1 MQKLIQIFYFGNPVP
16 SPFELKKLDKQEKEE
31 GIWWPRLIPKE
42 SFLFQHKRRPTLIK
56 DLSPEQ
62 QMSVG
67 EIPKENCFEFVQVE
81 CGQMHTLLLNSNGD
95 VFSFGQG
102 LCGQLGTYQKTIQ

>member
-1 MQKLIQIFYFGNPVP
+1 
-16 SPFELKKLDKQEKEE
+16 
-31 GIWWPRLIPKE
+31 
-42 SFLFQHKRRPTLIK
+42 
-56 DLSPEQ
+56 
-62 QMSVG
+62 MSVG